1 MDAARVRLGLG
12 KTKSWNQRLED
23 TTFTKLQSFVKLEL
37 KVI

>member
-1 MDAARVRLGLG
+1 MDPARVSLGLG

-37 KVI
+37 EVK